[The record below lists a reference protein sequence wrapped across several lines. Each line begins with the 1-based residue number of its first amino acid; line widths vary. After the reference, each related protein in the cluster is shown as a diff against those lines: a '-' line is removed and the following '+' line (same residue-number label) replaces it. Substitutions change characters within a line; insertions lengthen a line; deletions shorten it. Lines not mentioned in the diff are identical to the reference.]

1 MDYLGLP
8 KFEINSA
15 SIASPYIH
23 DTAKRIS
30 GIFESAINAAPSVV
44 VIDEMESYLSN
55 REDSGTS
62 GHHFEEV
69 AEFLRQIQAA
79 QNNKVLIIAMTNMYS
94 KIDPAI
100 LRRGRFD
107 HHIEVGLP
115 SQDEIYALLLNV
127 TKKIALEETV
137 DLKVLSEKLNG
148 KTLADVT
155 FIVKEAGLLSGQSGS
170 DYITNEALNKAIEM
184 LPKEE
189 VRRRIGFC

>member
-1 MDYLGLP
+1 
-8 KFEINSA
+8 
-15 SIASPYIH
+15 
-23 DTAKRIS
+23 
-30 GIFESAINAAPSVV
+30 
-44 VIDEMESYLSN
+44 MESYLSN
-55 REDSGTS
+55 REDSGAS

-115 SQDEIYALLLNV
+115 SQDEIFALLLNI
-127 TKKIALEETV
+127 TKKIVLEGTV
-137 DLKVLSEKLNG
+137 DLKLLSEKLNG

-155 FIVKEAGLLSGQSGS
+155 FIVKEAGLLSGQCGS
-170 DYITNEALNKAIEM
+170 DFITNESLNKAIEM

-189 VRRRIGFC
+189 VKWRIGFY